1 MAEQLRVL
9 VVGTDVPELVVY
21 ICLENDW
28 CAQHPRAE
36 LGEILPTV
44 TRHLK
49 KVIELGRE
57 HPQPNHPAP
66 QVEIDKFESLGA
78 DGEQVGTFTIGDEEF
93 EVHLRLCPDWQPPV
107 Q

>member
-1 MAEQLRVL
+1 MATKLRVL
-9 VVGTDVPELVVY
+9 VFGCEVPDQVVY

-28 CAQHPRAE
+28 CAQHSRAE

-44 TRHLK
+44 TRYLK
-49 KVIELGRE
+49 RVIELGRE
-57 HPQPNHPAP
+57 HPQSSHPAP

-78 DGEQVGTFTIGDEEF
+78 DGEQAGTFTIGDEEF
-93 EVHLRLCPDWQPPV
+93 EVHLRMCPDWAPPA